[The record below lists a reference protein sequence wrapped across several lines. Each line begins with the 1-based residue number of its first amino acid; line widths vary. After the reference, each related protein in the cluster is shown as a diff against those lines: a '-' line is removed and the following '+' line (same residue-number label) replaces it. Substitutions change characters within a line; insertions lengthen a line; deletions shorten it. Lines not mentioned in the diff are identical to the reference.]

1 MKKTVFILTILL
13 LVVPALFATGL
24 GPVYTWQNNST
35 VSGAADVLVSVDTS
49 KATQKCIVGFTNVN
63 PETTG
68 SSIGV
73 ASSVGN
79 PAENVVLTIRETDG
93 KAYNDTN
100 EELYLYYQI
109 ASYENIVIKLYEEKA
124 LTGAL
129 TSGADTVE
137 WKVITAGDIDDL
149 SGETTG
155 KDNAVNI
162 YEHKPTTDTFWGA
175 ADSIKLDIET
185 TESLW
190 GKKADTYTA
199 NLIVDISVTQ

>member
-13 LVVPALFATGL
+13 LVLPALFAANL
-24 GPVYTWQNNST
+24 GPVYTWQSDT
-35 VSGAADVLVSVDTS
+35 VSGDADVLVSVDTS
-49 KATQKCIVGFTNVN
+49 EETQKCIVGFTNVN
-63 PETTG
+63 PETTD
-68 SSIGV
+68 SPIGV
-73 ASSVGN
+73 ATTVEN
-79 PAENVVLTIRETDG
+79 PAGNVVLTIRETDG

-190 GKKADTYTA
+190 DKKADTYTA
-199 NLIVDISVTQ
+199 NLIVDISAT

>member
-13 LVVPALFATGL
+13 IVPALFAAVL
-24 GPVYTWQNNST
+24 APVYTWQSDT
-35 VSGAADVLVSVDTS
+35 AIAGAADVLVSVDTT
-49 KATQKCIVGFTNVN
+49 KETQKCIVGFTNVN

-79 PAENVVLTIRETDG
+79 PADDVVLTISETDG
-93 KAYNDTN
+93 KARNGTG

-199 NLIVDISVTQ
+199 NLIVDISAT

>member
-13 LVVPALFATGL
+13 LVVPAVFAADRD
-24 GPVYTWQNNST
+24 PVYIWQNGD

-49 KATQKCIVGFTNVN
+49 NKTQKCIVGFTSVN
-63 PETTG
+63 PEPAD

-79 PAENVVLTIRETDG
+79 PADNVVLTISATDG
-93 KAYNDTN
+93 KARNSTG

-109 ASYENIVIKLYEEKA
+109 ASNENIIIKLYKEKE

-129 TSGADTVE
+129 TSDADTVKWQVMTE
-137 WKVITAGDIDDL
+137 GDIDDL
-149 SGETTG
+149 LENETG
-155 KDNAVNI
+155 DSNAAHI
-162 YEHKPTTDTFWGA
+162 YEHEPTTKTWGA
-175 ADSIKLDIET
+175 ADSIELDIGT

-190 GKKADTYTA
+190 DKKADNYTA
-199 NLIVDISVTQ
+199 NLIVAISVDGQ

>member
-13 LVVPALFATGL
+13 IVPALFAAVL
-24 GPVYTWQNNST
+24 APVYTWQSDT
-35 VSGAADVLVSVDTS
+35 AIAGAADVLVSVDTT
-49 KATQKCIVGFTNVN
+49 KETQKCIVGFTDVN

-79 PAENVVLTIRETDG
+79 PADDVVLTISETDG
-93 KAYNDTN
+93 KARNGTG

-199 NLIVDISVTQ
+199 NLIVDISAT